1 MTNQSAPTPKRD
13 RSGLV
18 VLAVLAGG
26 VALIVI
32 LAGINSRQAR
42 QYEAAHPLP
51 AASPTPVI
59 PDRGTHLFGS
69 VTSEGLDFVIRNNEF
84 TDWTEVRLELNHR
97 KYTARVGSIRSH
109 EEVHVPS
116 RDFTTDDGTRFS
128 SLATKVL
135 DLTILAHRANGT
147 DGVMTLTTARKP

>member
-1 MTNQSAPTPKRD
+1 LEKIFTA
-13 RSGLV
+13 
-18 VLAVLAGG
+18 
-26 VALIVI
+26 ALIFLI
-32 LAGINSRQAR
+32 ALFNTWSAAAYR
-42 QYEAAHPLP
+42 AAHPLP
-51 AASPTPVI
+51 AASPAIEI

-147 DGVMTLTTARKP
+147 DAVMTLTTAREP